1 MPEST
6 RDMVEQ
12 EVTRR
17 ERTLISQ
24 QGPITDFEIDSAR
37 TTLEVDGLTT
47 LSSYFDP
54 KESA

>member
-17 ERTLISQ
+17 ERALISQ

-54 KESA
+54 K